1 MRLMQKDIV
10 LLPFP
15 FSDMEGS
22 KVRPALVLSNDNFNE
37 SSADCIMLPL
47 TSVIKPDACSVILS
61 TEDLSAGELLKKS
74 RVKVDKVFCVEKGF
88 VLMRIGSLS
97 SEKFNEIKEMFFRLF

>member
-37 SSADCIMLPL
+37 SPADCIMLPL
-47 TSVIKPDACSVILS
+47 TSVIKPDACSVILRP
-61 TEDLSAGELLKKS
+61 EDLSAGELLKKS
-74 RVKVDKVFCVEKGF
+74 RVKVDKVFCVEKGL

-97 SEKFNEIKEMFFRLF
+97 SEKFDEIKEMFFSLF